1 MNFERWM
8 TVLSVLLSKDDIL
21 KTIDTVLLNKE
32 IGYDC
37 LPVKSTDSV
46 DIKT

>member
-32 IGYDC
+32 IGYDY

-46 DIKT
+46 EIKT